1 MGLLVSEFLEPE
13 FEFGLFDI
21 IDEEEDLFEGTAMD
35 FDFSES
41 WMMGLVVIVQKKRNR
56 ENPEQEM
63 ARFLKILEDLIRE
76 RNGGEGFDYK
86 FITASF

>member
-1 MGLLVSEFLEPE
+1 VLGLNPLGLGTTEGFVNGFPLKLLLMGLLVSEFLEPE

-41 WMMGLVVIVQKKRNR
+41 
-56 ENPEQEM
+56 
-63 ARFLKILEDLIRE
+63 
-76 RNGGEGFDYK
+76 
-86 FITASF
+86 